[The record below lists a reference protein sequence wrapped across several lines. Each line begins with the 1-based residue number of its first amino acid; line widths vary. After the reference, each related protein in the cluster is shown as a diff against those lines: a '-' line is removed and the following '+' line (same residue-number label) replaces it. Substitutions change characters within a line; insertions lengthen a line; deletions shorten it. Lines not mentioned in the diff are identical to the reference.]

1 MLRELRIKN
10 IVLIEALNIEFKSGL
25 SVLTGETGTGKSI
38 LLDSIG
44 LVLGNR
50 SDFNLIRTGE
60 SQASV
65 TAIFDFPQSHS
76 IVKTLKKFDINFD
89 DEVIIRRDINKDGKS
104 KCLVNDVLISRNALV
119 EITDQII
126 EVQGQFEDR
135 GLLNTNTHL
144 TLVDA
149 FAKHEVLLVNTKI
162 AFEEQDNFKKK
173 IYESEIEYNKKL
185 DNELWLRDSLEQLNL
200 IDPKTGEEEEINK
213 KRKIIL
219 NQEKIIISTNEI
231 KDIIEQD
238 NGLEDLTNKIFKTLD
253 SIHLVSSSNLLEALE
268 IIKKSTVELE
278 ELKNIIN
285 NEIFQTTYV
294 SESIENLDDRLH
306 ELRTQARKHNCEID
320 ELNNIKITLQKD
332 LNEIDNNKS
341 IINNLQQ
348 KYQEAKLQYN
358 NASNLLSESRK
369 KAATILSKEI
379 NKELPYLK
387 LENAK
392 FNIEVNNLDRD
403 KFSNQGIDKITFTA
417 CTNVGMSMQPINKIA
432 SGGELSRFLLAI
444 KCVLETNIHNR
455 TLLFDEIDS
464 GIGGSVANAVGIR
477 LAKLG
482 KAYQTII
489 ITHSPQV
496 SSKGDQHYL
505 IEKNTID
512 GVTYSRVSELLGKD
526 RIEEIARML
535 SGNIVTPE
543 ARDAAYQLINNS
555 SS

>member
-10 IVLIEALNIEFKSGL
+10 IVLIEALNIEFKPGL

-38 LLDSIG
+38 LLDSLG

-50 SDFNLIRTGE
+50 SDFSLIRTGE

-76 IVKTLKKFDINFD
+76 IFKILKKYDINYD
-89 DEVIIRRDINKDGKS
+89 SELIIRRDIRKDGKS
-104 KCLVNDVLISRNALV
+104 KCLVNDILISRSALV

-144 TLVDA
+144 TLLDA
-149 FAKHEVLLVNTKI
+149 FAKHDNLLLNTKKT
-162 AFEEQDNFKKK
+162 FEDQNNFKKK
-173 IYESEIEYNKKL
+173 IHESEIEYNKNL
-185 DNELWLRDSLEQLNL
+185 DNQLWLRDSLEQLNL
-200 IDPKTGEEEEINK
+200 IKPETGEEEQINK
-213 KRKIIL
+213 KRNIIL
-219 NQEKIIISTNEI
+219 NQEKIIISINEI

-238 NGLEDLTNKIFKTLD
+238 NGLEDLANRIFKILD
-253 SIHLVSSSNLLEALE
+253 SIQLVSSSKLLEGLE
-268 IIKKSTVELE
+268 IIKKSSVELE

-285 NEIFQTTYV
+285 NEIFQSTYV
-294 SESIENLDDRLH
+294 PESIENLDDRLH
-306 ELRTQARKHNCEID
+306 ELRTQARKHNCEIE
-320 ELNNIKITLQKD
+320 ELNSIKLTLQKD
-332 LNEIDNNKS
+332 LEKIDNNKS
-341 IINNLQQ
+341 FIDNLQQ
-348 KYQEAKLQYN
+348 EYQEAKLKYI

-369 KAATILSKEI
+369 KEATLLSKEI

-392 FNIEVNNLDRD
+392 FNIEVKDLNNDD
-403 KFSNQGIDKITFTA
+403 FSNKGIDKVIFTA
-417 CTNVGMSMQPINKIA
+417 CTNVGISMQPINKIA

-489 ITHSPQV
+489 VTHSPQV
-496 SSKGDQHYL
+496 SSKGDHHYL
-505 IEKNTID
+505 IEKNTTD
-512 GVTYSRVSELLGKD
+512 GVTYSKVSELLGND

-543 ARDAAYQLINNS
+543 AREAAYQLVNDS

>member
-10 IVLIEALNIEFKSGL
+10 IVLIEALNIEFKPGL

-38 LLDSIG
+38 LLDSLG

-50 SDFNLIRTGE
+50 SDFSLIRTGE

-76 IVKTLKKFDINFD
+76 IFKILKKYDINYD
-89 DEVIIRRDINKDGKS
+89 SELIIRRDIRKDGKS
-104 KCLVNDVLISRNALV
+104 KCLVNDILISRSALV

-144 TLVDA
+144 TLLDA
-149 FAKHEVLLVNTKI
+149 FAKHDNLLLNTKKT
-162 AFEEQDNFKKK
+162 FEDQNNFKKK
-173 IYESEIEYNKKL
+173 IHESEIEYNKNL
-185 DNELWLRDSLEQLNL
+185 DNQLWLRDSLEQLNL
-200 IDPKTGEEEEINK
+200 IKPETGEEEQINK
-213 KRKIIL
+213 KRNIIL
-219 NQEKIIISTNEI
+219 NQEKIIIAINEI

-238 NGLEDLTNKIFKTLD
+238 NGLEDLANRIFKILD
-253 SIHLVSSSNLLEALE
+253 SIQLVSSSKLLEGLE
-268 IIKKSTVELE
+268 IIKKSSVELE

-285 NEIFQTTYV
+285 NEIFQSTYV
-294 SESIENLDDRLH
+294 PESLENLDDRLH
-306 ELRTQARKHNCEID
+306 ELRTQARKHNCEIE
-320 ELNNIKITLQKD
+320 ELNSIKLTLQKD
-332 LNEIDNNKS
+332 LDKIDNNKS
-341 IINNLQQ
+341 FIDNLQQ
-348 KYQEAKLQYN
+348 EYQEAKLKYI

-369 KAATILSKEI
+369 KEATLLSKEI

-392 FNIEVNNLDRD
+392 FNIEVKDLNNDD
-403 KFSNQGIDKITFTA
+403 FSNKGIDKVIFTA
-417 CTNVGMSMQPINKIA
+417 CTNVGISMQPINKIA

-489 ITHSPQV
+489 VTHSPQV
-496 SSKGDQHYL
+496 SSKGDHHYL
-505 IEKNTID
+505 IEKNTTD
-512 GVTYSRVSELLGKD
+512 GVTYSKVSELLGND

-543 ARDAAYQLINNS
+543 AREAAYQLVNDS

>member
-10 IVLIEALNIEFKSGL
+10 IVLIEALNIEFKPGL

-38 LLDSIG
+38 LLDSLG

-50 SDFNLIRTGE
+50 SDFSLIRTGE

-76 IVKTLKKFDINFD
+76 IFKILKKYDINYD
-89 DEVIIRRDINKDGKS
+89 SELIIRRDIRKDGKS
-104 KCLVNDVLISRNALV
+104 KCLVNDILISRSALV

-144 TLVDA
+144 TLLDA
-149 FAKHEVLLVNTKI
+149 FAKHDNLLLNTKKT
-162 AFEEQDNFKKK
+162 FEDQNNFKKK
-173 IYESEIEYNKKL
+173 IHESEIEYNKNL
-185 DNELWLRDSLEQLNL
+185 DNQLWLRDSLEQLNL
-200 IDPKTGEEEEINK
+200 IKPETGEEEQINK
-213 KRKIIL
+213 KRNIIL
-219 NQEKIIISTNEI
+219 NQEKVIISINEI

-238 NGLEDLTNKIFKTLD
+238 NGLEDLANRIFKILD
-253 SIHLVSSSNLLEALE
+253 SIQLVSSSKLLEGLE
-268 IIKKSTVELE
+268 IIKKSSVELE

-285 NEIFQTTYV
+285 NEIFQSTYV
-294 SESIENLDDRLH
+294 PESLENLDDRLH
-306 ELRTQARKHNCEID
+306 ELRTQARKHNCEIE
-320 ELNNIKITLQKD
+320 ELNSIKLTLQKD
-332 LNEIDNNKS
+332 LDKIDNNKS
-341 IINNLQQ
+341 FIDNLQQ
-348 KYQEAKLQYN
+348 EYQEAKLKYI

-369 KAATILSKEI
+369 KEATLLSKEI

-392 FNIEVNNLDRD
+392 FNIEVKDLNNDD
-403 KFSNQGIDKITFTA
+403 FSNKGIDKVIFTA
-417 CTNVGMSMQPINKIA
+417 CTNVGISMQPINKIA

-489 ITHSPQV
+489 VTHSPQV
-496 SSKGDQHYL
+496 SSKGDHHYL
-505 IEKNTID
+505 IEKNTTD
-512 GVTYSRVSELLGKD
+512 GVTYSKVSELLGND

-543 ARDAAYQLINNS
+543 AREAAYQLVNDS

>member
-173 IYESEIEYNKKL
+173 IYE
-185 DNELWLRDSLEQLNL
+185 
-200 IDPKTGEEEEINK
+200 
-213 KRKIIL
+213 
-219 NQEKIIISTNEI
+219 
-231 KDIIEQD
+231 
-238 NGLEDLTNKIFKTLD
+238 
-253 SIHLVSSSNLLEALE
+253 
-268 IIKKSTVELE
+268 
-278 ELKNIIN
+278 
-285 NEIFQTTYV
+285 TT
-294 SESIENLDDRLH
+294 R
-306 ELRTQARKHNCEID
+306 
-320 ELNNIKITLQKD
+320 
-332 LNEIDNNKS
+332 
-341 IINNLQQ
+341 
-348 KYQEAKLQYN
+348 
-358 NASNLLSESRK
+358 
-369 KAATILSKEI
+369 
-379 NKELPYLK
+379 
-387 LENAK
+387 
-392 FNIEVNNLDRD
+392 
-403 KFSNQGIDKITFTA
+403 
-417 CTNVGMSMQPINKIA
+417 
-432 SGGELSRFLLAI
+432 
-444 KCVLETNIHNR
+444 
-455 TLLFDEIDS
+455 
-464 GIGGSVANAVGIR
+464 
-477 LAKLG
+477 
-482 KAYQTII
+482 
-489 ITHSPQV
+489 
-496 SSKGDQHYL
+496 
-505 IEKNTID
+505 
-512 GVTYSRVSELLGKD
+512 
-526 RIEEIARML
+526 
-535 SGNIVTPE
+535 
-543 ARDAAYQLINNS
+543 
-555 SS
+555 

>member
-10 IVLIEALNIEFKSGL
+10 IVLIEALNIEFKPGL

-38 LLDSIG
+38 LLDSLG

-50 SDFNLIRTGE
+50 SDFSLIRTGE

-76 IVKTLKKFDINFD
+76 IFKILKKYDINYD
-89 DEVIIRRDINKDGKS
+89 SELIIRRDIRKDGKS
-104 KCLVNDVLISRNALV
+104 KCLVNDILISRSALV

-144 TLVDA
+144 TLLDA
-149 FAKHEVLLVNTKI
+149 FAKHDNLLLNTKKT
-162 AFEEQDNFKKK
+162 FEDQNNLKKK
-173 IYESEIEYNKKL
+173 IHESEIEYNKNL
-185 DNELWLRDSLEQLNL
+185 DNQLWLRDSLEQLNL
-200 IDPKTGEEEEINK
+200 IKPETGEEEQINK
-213 KRKIIL
+213 KRNIIL
-219 NQEKIIISTNEI
+219 NQEKIIISINEI

-238 NGLEDLTNKIFKTLD
+238 NGLEDLANRIFKILD
-253 SIHLVSSSNLLEALE
+253 SIQIVSSSKLLEGLE
-268 IIKKSTVELE
+268 IIKKSSVELE

-285 NEIFQTTYV
+285 NEIFQSTYV
-294 SESIENLDDRLH
+294 PESLENLDDRLH
-306 ELRTQARKHNCEID
+306 ELRTQARKHNCEIE
-320 ELNNIKITLQKD
+320 ELNSIKLTLQKD
-332 LNEIDNNKS
+332 LDKIDNNKS
-341 IINNLQQ
+341 FIDNLQQ
-348 KYQEAKLQYN
+348 EYQEAKLKYI

-369 KAATILSKEI
+369 KEATLLSKEI

-392 FNIEVNNLDRD
+392 FNIEVKDLNNDD
-403 KFSNQGIDKITFTA
+403 FSNKGIDKVIFTA
-417 CTNVGMSMQPINKIA
+417 CTNVGISMQPINKIA

-489 ITHSPQV
+489 VTHSPQV
-496 SSKGDQHYL
+496 SSKGDHHYL
-505 IEKNTID
+505 IEKNTTD
-512 GVTYSRVSELLGKD
+512 GVTYSKVSELLGND

-543 ARDAAYQLINNS
+543 AREAAYQLVNDS

>member
-10 IVLIEALNIEFKSGL
+10 IVLIEALNIEFKPGL

-38 LLDSIG
+38 LLDSLG

-50 SDFNLIRTGE
+50 SDFSLIRTGE

-76 IVKTLKKFDINFD
+76 IFKILKKYDINYD
-89 DEVIIRRDINKDGKS
+89 SELIIRRDIRKDGKS
-104 KCLVNDVLISRNALV
+104 KCLVNDILISRSALV

-144 TLVDA
+144 TLLDA
-149 FAKHEVLLVNTKI
+149 FAKHDNLLLNTKKT
-162 AFEEQDNFKKK
+162 FEDQNNFKKK
-173 IYESEIEYNKKL
+173 IHESEIEYNKNL
-185 DNELWLRDSLEQLNL
+185 DNQLWLRDSLEQLNL
-200 IDPKTGEEEEINK
+200 IKPETGEEEQINK
-213 KRKIIL
+213 KRNIIL
-219 NQEKIIISTNEI
+219 NQEKVIISINEI

-238 NGLEDLTNKIFKTLD
+238 NGLEDLANRIFKILD
-253 SIHLVSSSNLLEALE
+253 SIQLVSSSKLLEGLE
-268 IIKKSTVELE
+268 IIKKSSVELE

-285 NEIFQTTYV
+285 NEIFQSTYV
-294 SESIENLDDRLH
+294 PESLENLDDRLH
-306 ELRTQARKHNCEID
+306 ELRTQARKHNCEIE
-320 ELNNIKITLQKD
+320 ELNSIKLTLQKD
-332 LNEIDNNKS
+332 LDKIDNNKS
-341 IINNLQQ
+341 FIDNLQQ
-348 KYQEAKLQYN
+348 EYQEAKLKYI

-369 KAATILSKEI
+369 KEATLLSKEI

-392 FNIEVNNLDRD
+392 FNIEVKDLNNDD
-403 KFSNQGIDKITFTA
+403 FSNKGIDKVIFTA
-417 CTNVGMSMQPINKIA
+417 CTNVGIGMQPINKIA

-489 ITHSPQV
+489 VTHSPQV
-496 SSKGDQHYL
+496 SSKGDHHYL
-505 IEKNTID
+505 IEKNTTD
-512 GVTYSRVSELLGKD
+512 GVTYSKVSELLGND

-543 ARDAAYQLINNS
+543 AREAAYQLVNDS

>member
-10 IVLIEALNIEFKSGL
+10 IVLIEALNIEFKPGL

-38 LLDSIG
+38 LLDSLG
-44 LVLGNR
+44 LILGNR
-50 SDFNLIRTGE
+50 SDFSLIRTGE

-76 IVKTLKKFDINFD
+76 IFKILKKYDINYD
-89 DEVIIRRDINKDGKS
+89 SELIIRRDIRKDGKS
-104 KCLVNDVLISRNALV
+104 KCLVNDILISRSALV

-144 TLVDA
+144 TLLDA
-149 FAKHEVLLVNTKI
+149 FAKHDNLLLNTKKT
-162 AFEEQDNFKKK
+162 FEDQNNFKKK
-173 IYESEIEYNKKL
+173 IHESEIEYNKNL
-185 DNELWLRDSLEQLNL
+185 DNQLWLRDSLEQLNL
-200 IDPKTGEEEEINK
+200 IKPETGEEEQINK
-213 KRKIIL
+213 KRNIIL
-219 NQEKIIISTNEI
+219 NQEKIIISINEI

-238 NGLEDLTNKIFKTLD
+238 NGLEDLANRVFKILD
-253 SIHLVSSSNLLEALE
+253 SIQLVSSSKLLEGLE
-268 IIKKSTVELE
+268 IIKKSSVELE

-285 NEIFQTTYV
+285 NEIFQSTYV
-294 SESIENLDDRLH
+294 PESLENLDDRLH
-306 ELRTQARKHNCEID
+306 ELRTQARKHNCEIE
-320 ELNNIKITLQKD
+320 ELNSIKLTLQKD
-332 LNEIDNNKS
+332 LDKIDNNKS
-341 IINNLQQ
+341 FIDNLQQ
-348 KYQEAKLQYN
+348 EYQEAKLKYI

-369 KAATILSKEI
+369 KEATLLSKEI

-392 FNIEVNNLDRD
+392 FNIEVKDLNNDD
-403 KFSNQGIDKITFTA
+403 FSNKGIDKVIFTA
-417 CTNVGMSMQPINKIA
+417 CTNVGISMQPINKIA

-489 ITHSPQV
+489 VTHSPQV
-496 SSKGDQHYL
+496 SSKGDHHYL
-505 IEKNTID
+505 IEKNTTD
-512 GVTYSRVSELLGKD
+512 GVTYSKVSELLGND

-543 ARDAAYQLINNS
+543 AREAAYQLVNDS

>member
-10 IVLIEALNIEFKSGL
+10 IVLIEALNIEFKPGL

-38 LLDSIG
+38 LLDSLG

-50 SDFNLIRTGE
+50 SDFSLIRTGE

-76 IVKTLKKFDINFD
+76 IFKILKKYDINYD
-89 DEVIIRRDINKDGKS
+89 SELIIRRDIRKDGKS
-104 KCLVNDVLISRNALV
+104 KCLVNDILISRSALV

-144 TLVDA
+144 TLLDA
-149 FAKHEVLLVNTKI
+149 FAKHDNLLLNTKKT
-162 AFEEQDNFKKK
+162 FEDQNNFKKK
-173 IYESEIEYNKKL
+173 IHESEIEYNKNL
-185 DNELWLRDSLEQLNL
+185 DNQLWLRDSLEQLNL
-200 IDPKTGEEEEINK
+200 IKPETGEEEQINK
-213 KRKIIL
+213 KRNIIL
-219 NQEKIIISTNEI
+219 NQEKIIISINEI

-238 NGLEDLTNKIFKTLD
+238 NGLEDLANRIFKILD
-253 SIHLVSSSNLLEALE
+253 SIQLVSSSKLLEGLE
-268 IIKKSTVELE
+268 IIKKSSVELE

-306 ELRTQARKHNCEID
+306 ELRTQARKHNCEIE
-320 ELNNIKITLQKD
+320 ELNSIKLTLQKD
-332 LNEIDNNKS
+332 LDKIDNNKS
-341 IINNLQQ
+341 FIDNLQQ
-348 KYQEAKLQYN
+348 EYQEAKLKYI

-369 KAATILSKEI
+369 KEATLLSKEI

-392 FNIEVNNLDRD
+392 FNIEVKDLNNDD
-403 KFSNQGIDKITFTA
+403 FSNKGIDKVIFTA
-417 CTNVGMSMQPINKIA
+417 CTNVGISMQPINKIA

-489 ITHSPQV
+489 VTHSPQV
-496 SSKGDQHYL
+496 SSKGDHHYL
-505 IEKNTID
+505 IEKNTTD
-512 GVTYSRVSELLGKD
+512 GVTYSKVSELLGND

-543 ARDAAYQLINNS
+543 AREAAYQLVNDS

>member
-10 IVLIEALNIEFKSGL
+10 IVLIEALNIEFKPGL

-38 LLDSIG
+38 LLDSLG

-50 SDFNLIRTGE
+50 SDFSLIRTGE

-76 IVKTLKKFDINFD
+76 IFKILKKYDINYD
-89 DEVIIRRDINKDGKS
+89 SELIIRRDIRKDGKS
-104 KCLVNDVLISRNALV
+104 KCLVNDILISRSALV

-144 TLVDA
+144 TLLDA
-149 FAKHEVLLVNTKI
+149 FAKHDNLLLNTKKT
-162 AFEEQDNFKKK
+162 FEYQNNFKKK
-173 IYESEIEYNKKL
+173 IHESEIEYNKNL
-185 DNELWLRDSLEQLNL
+185 DNQLWLRDSLEQLNL
-200 IDPKTGEEEEINK
+200 IKPETGEEEQINK
-213 KRKIIL
+213 KRNIIL
-219 NQEKIIISTNEI
+219 NQEKIIISINEI

-238 NGLEDLTNKIFKTLD
+238 NGLEDLANRIFKILD
-253 SIHLVSSSNLLEALE
+253 SIQLVSSSKLLEGLE
-268 IIKKSTVELE
+268 IIKKSSVELE

-285 NEIFQTTYV
+285 NEIFQSTYV
-294 SESIENLDDRLH
+294 PESLENLDDRLH
-306 ELRTQARKHNCEID
+306 ELRTQARKHNCEIE
-320 ELNNIKITLQKD
+320 ELNSIKLTLQKD
-332 LNEIDNNKS
+332 LDKIDNNKS
-341 IINNLQQ
+341 FIDNLQQ
-348 KYQEAKLQYN
+348 EYQEAKLKYI

-369 KAATILSKEI
+369 KEATLLSKEI

-392 FNIEVNNLDRD
+392 FNIEVKDLNNDD
-403 KFSNQGIDKITFTA
+403 FSNKGIDKVIFTA
-417 CTNVGMSMQPINKIA
+417 CTNVGISMQPINKIA

-489 ITHSPQV
+489 VTHSPQV
-496 SSKGDQHYL
+496 SSKGDHHYL
-505 IEKNTID
+505 IEKNTTD
-512 GVTYSRVSELLGKD
+512 GVTYSKVSELLGND

-543 ARDAAYQLINNS
+543 AREAAYQLVNDS

>member
-10 IVLIEALNIEFKSGL
+10 IVLIEALNIEFKPGL

-38 LLDSIG
+38 LLDSLG

-50 SDFNLIRTGE
+50 SDFSLIRTGE

-76 IVKTLKKFDINFD
+76 IFKILKKYDINYD
-89 DEVIIRRDINKDGKS
+89 SELIIRRDIRKDGKS
-104 KCLVNDVLISRNALV
+104 KCLVNDILISRSALV

-144 TLVDA
+144 TLLDA
-149 FAKHEVLLVNTKI
+149 FAKHDNLLLNTKKT
-162 AFEEQDNFKKK
+162 FEDQNNFKKK
-173 IYESEIEYNKKL
+173 IHESEIEYNKNL
-185 DNELWLRDSLEQLNL
+185 DNQLWLRDSLEQLNL
-200 IDPKTGEEEEINK
+200 IKPETGEEEQINK
-213 KRKIIL
+213 KRNIIL
-219 NQEKIIISTNEI
+219 NQEKIIISINEI

-238 NGLEDLTNKIFKTLD
+238 NGLEDLANRIFKILD
-253 SIHLVSSSNLLEALE
+253 SIQLVSSSKLLEGLE
-268 IIKKSTVELE
+268 IIKKSSVELE

-285 NEIFQTTYV
+285 NEIFQSTYV
-294 SESIENLDDRLH
+294 PESIENLDDRLH
-306 ELRTQARKHNCEID
+306 ELRTQARKHNCEIE
-320 ELNNIKITLQKD
+320 ELNSIKLTLQKD
-332 LNEIDNNKS
+332 LDKIDNNKS
-341 IINNLQQ
+341 FIDNLQQ
-348 KYQEAKLQYN
+348 EYQEAKLKYI

-369 KAATILSKEI
+369 KEATLLSKEI

-392 FNIEVNNLDRD
+392 FNIEVKDLNNDD
-403 KFSNQGIDKITFTA
+403 FSNKGIDKVIFTA
-417 CTNVGMSMQPINKIA
+417 CTNVGISMQPINKIA

-489 ITHSPQV
+489 VTHSPQV
-496 SSKGDQHYL
+496 SSKGDHHYL
-505 IEKNTID
+505 IEKNTTD
-512 GVTYSRVSELLGKD
+512 GVTYSKVSELLGND

-543 ARDAAYQLINNS
+543 AREAAYQLVNDS

>member
-1 MLRELRIKN
+1 M
-10 IVLIEALNIEFKSGL
+10 
-25 SVLTGETGTGKSI
+25 
-38 LLDSIG
+38 
-44 LVLGNR
+44 
-50 SDFNLIRTGE
+50 
-60 SQASV
+60 
-65 TAIFDFPQSHS
+65 
-76 IVKTLKKFDINFD
+76 
-89 DEVIIRRDINKDGKS
+89 
-104 KCLVNDVLISRNALV
+104 
-119 EITDQII
+119 
-126 EVQGQFEDR
+126 
-135 GLLNTNTHL
+135 
-144 TLVDA
+144 
-149 FAKHEVLLVNTKI
+149 
-162 AFEEQDNFKKK
+162 
-173 IYESEIEYNKKL
+173 
-185 DNELWLRDSLEQLNL
+185 
-200 IDPKTGEEEEINK
+200 
-213 KRKIIL
+213 
-219 NQEKIIISTNEI
+219 
-231 KDIIEQD
+231 
-238 NGLEDLTNKIFKTLD
+238 
-253 SIHLVSSSNLLEALE
+253 
-268 IIKKSTVELE
+268 
-278 ELKNIIN
+278 
-285 NEIFQTTYV
+285 
-294 SESIENLDDRLH
+294 
-306 ELRTQARKHNCEID
+306 
-320 ELNNIKITLQKD
+320 QKD

-392 FNIEVNNLDRD
+392 FNIEVNNLDKD

>member
-10 IVLIEALNIEFKSGL
+10 IVLIEALNIEFKPGL

-38 LLDSIG
+38 LLDSLG

-50 SDFNLIRTGE
+50 SDFSLIRTGE

-76 IVKTLKKFDINFD
+76 IFKILKKYDINYD
-89 DEVIIRRDINKDGKS
+89 SELIIRRDIRKDGKS
-104 KCLVNDVLISRNALV
+104 KCLVNDILISRSALV

-144 TLVDA
+144 TLLDA
-149 FAKHEVLLVNTKI
+149 FAKHDNLLLNTKKT
-162 AFEEQDNFKKK
+162 FEDQNSFKKK
-173 IYESEIEYNKKL
+173 IHESEIEYNKNL
-185 DNELWLRDSLEQLNL
+185 DNQLWLRDSLEQLNL
-200 IDPKTGEEEEINK
+200 IKPETGEEEQINK
-213 KRKIIL
+213 KRNIIL
-219 NQEKIIISTNEI
+219 NQEKIIISINEI

-238 NGLEDLTNKIFKTLD
+238 NGLEDLANRIFKILD
-253 SIHLVSSSNLLEALE
+253 SIQLVSSSKLLEGLE
-268 IIKKSTVELE
+268 IIKKSSVELE

-285 NEIFQTTYV
+285 NEIFQSTYV
-294 SESIENLDDRLH
+294 PESLENLDDRLH
-306 ELRTQARKHNCEID
+306 ELRTQARKHNCEIE
-320 ELNNIKITLQKD
+320 ELNSIKLTLQKD
-332 LNEIDNNKS
+332 LDKIDNNKS
-341 IINNLQQ
+341 FIDNLQQ
-348 KYQEAKLQYN
+348 EYQEAKLKYI

-369 KAATILSKEI
+369 KEATLLSKEI

-392 FNIEVNNLDRD
+392 FNIEVKDLNNDD
-403 KFSNQGIDKITFTA
+403 FSNKGIDKVIFTA
-417 CTNVGMSMQPINKIA
+417 CTNVGISMQPINKIA

-489 ITHSPQV
+489 VTHSPQV
-496 SSKGDQHYL
+496 SSKGDHHYL
-505 IEKNTID
+505 IEKNTTD
-512 GVTYSRVSELLGKD
+512 GVTYSKVSELLGND

-543 ARDAAYQLINNS
+543 AREAAYQLVNDS